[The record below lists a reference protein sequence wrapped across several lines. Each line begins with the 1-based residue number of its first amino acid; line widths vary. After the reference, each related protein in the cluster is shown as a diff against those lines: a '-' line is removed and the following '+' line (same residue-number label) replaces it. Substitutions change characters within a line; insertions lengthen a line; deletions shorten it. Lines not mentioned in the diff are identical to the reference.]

1 LSIHS
6 LPNEEIAMGLMDI
19 LQQYT
24 NATGSRPD
32 NTREHFDE
40 VARAAPPE
48 IVGKGVADALRAD
61 STPPFGEM
69 VGQMFGQ
76 SNPQQQAGVLN
87 QLLRS
92 IGPGVLSALG
102 GGILGRMSAPANS
115 GVPQLTP
122 EQASQLTPEQVQE
135 IATRAEQHDPTV
147 LDRIGGFY
155 AQHPQLVKTL
165 GSAALAIALAGVA
178 NRMRSSS

>member
-1 LSIHS
+1 
-6 LPNEEIAMGLMDI
+6 MGLMDI

-24 NATGSRPD
+24 NATGSQPD
-32 NTREHFDE
+32 ITHEHFDE

-48 IVGKGVADALRAD
+48 IVGKGVADAFRAD

-69 VGQMFGQ
+69 VGQMFGR

-102 GGILGRMSAPANS
+102 GGILGRMSAPANA

>member
-1 LSIHS
+1 
-6 LPNEEIAMGLMDI
+6 MGLMDI

-24 NATGSRPD
+24 SGAAVSNPNNAND
-32 NTREHFDE
+32 HFDE
-40 VARAAPPE
+40 VARAAPTE
-48 IVGKGVADALRAD
+48 TLGQGIGDAFRAD
-61 STPPFGEM
+61 NTPPFGQM

-102 GGILGRMSAPANS
+102 GGILGRMSAPATA
-115 GVPQLTP
+115 GVPQVTP
-122 EQASQLTPEQVQE
+122 QQASQMTPEQVQE
-135 IATRAEQHDPTV
+135 IATRAEQHDPSV
-147 LDRIGGFY
+147 LDKIGGFY
-155 AQHPQLVKTL
+155 AEHPQLVKTL

-178 NRMRSSS
+178 NRMQR

>member
-1 LSIHS
+1 
-6 LPNEEIAMGLMDI
+6 MGLMDI
-19 LQQYT
+19 LQQYA
-24 NATGSRPD
+24 NASGSDPD
-32 NTREHFDE
+32 VAHQHFDE
-40 VARAAPPE
+40 VARAAPPDV
-48 IVGKGVADALRAD
+48 VGKGVADAFRAD

-69 VGQMFGQ
+69 VGRMFGQ
-76 SNPQQQAGVLN
+76 SNPEQQAGVLN

-102 GGILGRMSAPANS
+102 GGILGRIAGAANS

-122 EQASQLTPEQVQE
+122 EQASQLSPQQVQE
-135 IATRAEQHDPTV
+135 IATRAEQHDPSV
-147 LDRIGGFY
+147 LDNIGGFY

-178 NRMRSSS
+178 NRMRR